1 MKQIK
6 DNSRNNYLVEVKN
19 LRKSFPVKNGLFEKK
34 VTLNAVNN
42 ISFFIKANETLGL
55 VGESGC
61 GKSTT
66 GRLLL
71 HLLKP
76 TAGQILFKNQDIN
89 KMSERQIKEK
99 RSEMQFI
106 FQDPY
111 ASLDPRHTIL
121 SSVGE
126 PLEIFKMVKNRTEK
140 KDRVAELLQNVGINA
155 DAMYKYP
162 FEFSGGQRQRIC
174 IARALALEPD
184 FIVAD
189 EPVSALDVSIQ
200 AQVINLLSDMKEKYN
215 LTYLFISHDLSVV
228 EYICDRIIVMY
239 LGKIVEIADKRDMFS
254 NPKHPYTIALQNAV
268 PTIGKER
275 KIIVKGEVP
284 SPMNPPSGC
293 IFHPR
298 CPKAMKICSE
308 TEPEL
313 KDIGGNCSVACFLY
327 R

>member
-1 MKQIK
+1 MEKI
-6 DNSRNNYLVEVKN
+6 NNKPSDHLIEVKN
-19 LRKSFPVKNGLFEKK
+19 LRKSFPVKKGFLEKK
-34 VTLNAVNN
+34 VYLNAVND
-42 ISFFIKANETLGL
+42 ISFFIKTNETLGL

-76 TAGQILFKNQDIN
+76 TAGQILFKNQDLN
-89 KMSERQIKEK
+89 KMSADMIKEK
-99 RSEMQFI
+99 RQEMQFI

-111 ASLDPRHTIL
+111 ASLDPRHSIL
-121 SSVGE
+121 SSIGE
-126 PLEIFKMVKNRTEK
+126 PLEIFKRVRNKAEK
-140 KDRVAELLQNVGINA
+140 KERVAQLLENVGLNP

-200 AQVINLLSDMKEKYN
+200 AQVINLLSDMKEKYK

-228 EYICDRIIVMY
+228 EYICDRIVVMY
-239 LGKIVEIADKRDMFS
+239 LGKIVEIADKRDMFD
-254 NPKHPYTIALQNAV
+254 NPKHPYTVALQNAV
-268 PTIGKER
+268 PTVGKEK
-275 KIIVKGEVP
+275 KIIVRGEVP

-293 IFHPR
+293 VFHPR
-298 CPKAMKICSE
+298 CPHAKKICSE
-308 TEPEL
+308 IEPEL
-313 KDIGGNCSVACFLY
+313 KDIGGNRSVACFLY
-327 R
+327 S